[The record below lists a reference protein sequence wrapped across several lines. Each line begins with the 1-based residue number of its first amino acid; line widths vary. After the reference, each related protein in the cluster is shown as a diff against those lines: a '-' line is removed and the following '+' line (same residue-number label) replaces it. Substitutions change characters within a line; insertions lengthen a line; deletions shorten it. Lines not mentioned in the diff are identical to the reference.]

1 MSSDFAKFSLDA
13 SHSLRQKTNRSLYQR
28 KESNNDTK
36 NLLKRN
42 CQFQNFFQ
50 LPFDFMF
57 NVHIMQNNLLLQT
70 RWHFTFIAATATNT
84 LKFRP
89 EDKYSIIKTLL
100 QQQLYIHIYF

>member
-1 MSSDFAKFSLDA
+1 
-13 SHSLRQKTNRSLYQR
+13 
-28 KESNNDTK
+28 
-36 NLLKRN
+36 
-42 CQFQNFFQ
+42 
-50 LPFDFMF
+50 MF